1 MKTVDLP
8 AAATEFAGAD
18 FGDPRL
24 TRRLM
29 RIADAAAAAPSA
41 GFPEMTGS
49 DGELEGVYRFLRNG
63 RVTPQKVLAPHIA
76 ATQQRAAGA
85 TVIVA
90 HDTTDLGFG
99 GTKRRQGLGRVGS
112 SNCVQ
117 GFQAHFAL
125 VVSADESRTPLGVAG
140 LKPMVRPW
148 EHRSRIPKRERDMNP
163 DQSEA
168 RRWTELAFEVA
179 TRFPAAIHVMDREA
193 DCFTLFARLMAA
205 GLRFVVR
212 LGRDKKI
219 ADSSEKLFATAAN
232 AEVMAV
238 RSVPLSFR
246 ARHSSAGNRHQHAA
260 REERIAKL
268 QLRAGSFTVP
278 RPHRPRYA
286 TGYPESL
293 TVNVVTVVEI
303 DTPAGDEPVCWRL
316 ITTEPIETPAQ
327 VEAIVDAYRARWR
340 VEEFFKALKTGCAFE
355 KRQLE
360 SLRTLV
366 NALAVFSMIAWRLL
380 VLRSV
385 ARIAPDGPATE
396 VLTPEQVRVLQ
407 ALSVMRAPGIP
418 KIDMPRNATAHD
430 ALLAVAALGG
440 HIKNN
445 GAPGWLVLGRGYDSL
460 LLLQMAGRLARHVID
475 DPAAAKLIHSPL

>member
-1 MKTVDLP
+1 MKIAELP
-8 AAATEFAGAD
+8 AAATEFASAE
-18 FGDPRL
+18 FGDARL

-29 RIADAAAAAPSA
+29 RIAEAAAAAPSA

-63 RVTPQKVLAPHIA
+63 RITPQKVLAPHFA
-76 ATQQRAAGA
+76 ATQWRAAGA
-85 TVIVA
+85 PVIVA
-90 HDTTDLGFG
+90 HDTTDFSFG
-99 GTKRRQGLGRVGS
+99 GAKPRQGLGRVGS

-125 VVSADESRTPLGVAG
+125 AVSADESRKPLGVAG

-148 EHRSRIPKRERDMNP
+148 EHRSRLPKQERDLNP

-179 TRFPAAIHVMDREA
+179 MRFPTAIHVMDREA
-193 DCFTLFARLMAA
+193 DCFTLFARLTAA

-212 LGRDKKI
+212 LGRDKLL
-219 ADSSEKLFATAAN
+219 DSSEKLFATAAK
-232 AEVMAV
+232 ADVMAV
-238 RSVPLSFR
+238 RSVPLSPR

-260 REERIAKL
+260 RGERVAKL
-268 QLRAGSFTVP
+268 QLRAGSFALP

-286 TGYPESL
+286 NGYPDFL

-316 ITTEPIETPAQ
+316 ITTEPIDTALQ

-340 VEEFFKALKTGCAFE
+340 IEEFFKALKTGCAFE

-366 NALAVFSMIAWRLL
+366 NALAVFSIIAWRLL
-380 VLRSV
+380 MLRSV
-385 ARIAPDGPATE
+385 ARASPQAPAAEALTE
-396 VLTPEQVRVLQ
+396 EQVHVLQ
-407 ALSVMRAPGIP
+407 AVSRMRAPGVPQIR
-418 KIDMPRNATAHD
+418 MPPNPTVSD

-445 GAPGWLVLGRGYDSL
+445 GPPGWLTLGRGYDSL
-460 LLLQMAGRLARHVID
+460 LLLQLGWQARSD
-475 DPAAAKLIHSPL
+475 QR

>member
-1 MKTVDLP
+1 MKTADLP
-8 AAATEFAGAD
+8 AAATEFAAAD
-18 FGDPRL
+18 FGDARL

-29 RIADAAAAAPSA
+29 RIADVAATAPGA

-49 DGELEGVYRFLRNG
+49 DSELEGVYRFLRNA
-63 RVTPQKVLAPHIA
+63 RITPQKVLAPHIA
-76 ATQQRAAGA
+76 AAQRRAAGA
-85 TVIVA
+85 TVVVA
-90 HDTTDLGFG
+90 HDTTDFSFG
-99 GTKRRQGLGRVGS
+99 GTTRREGLGRVGS

-125 VVSADESRTPLGVAG
+125 AVSADESRTPLGVAG
-140 LKPMVRPW
+140 LKALVRSW
-148 EHRSRIPKRERDMNP
+148 EHRSHIPKRERDMNP

-179 TRFPAAIHVMDREA
+179 RKFPTAIHVMDREA

-212 LGRDKKI
+212 LGRDKKLL
-219 ADSSEKLFATAAN
+219 DSDEKLFATAAR
-232 AEVMAV
+232 ADVMAV

-246 ARHSSAGNRHQHAA
+246 ARRTLAGHRHEQPA
-260 REERIAKL
+260 REERIARL
-268 QLRAGSFTVP
+268 QIRAGAFTLP

-293 TVNVVTVVEI
+293 IVNVITVVEV
-303 DTPAGDEPVCWRL
+303 DVPAGDEPVCWRL

-366 NALAVFSMIAWRLL
+366 NALAVFSIIAWRLL

-385 ARIAPDGPATE
+385 ARTAPQAPATDA
-396 VLTPEQVRVLQ
+396 LTDEQVRVLQ
-407 ALSVMRAPGIP
+407 ALSTMRGPGVPQIR
-418 KIDMPRNATAHD
+418 MPANPTAGD
-430 ALLAVAALGG
+430 ALLAVASLGG

-445 GAPGWLVLGRGYDSL
+445 GAPGWLTLGRGYDSL
-460 LLLQMAGRLARHVID
+460 LLLQLGWQAR
-475 DPAAAKLIHSPL
+475 ASER

>member
-1 MKTVDLP
+1 MKTAELP
-8 AAATEFAGAD
+8 AAATEFAEAD
-18 FGDPRL
+18 LGDTRL
-24 TRRLM
+24 ARRLM

-49 DGELEGVYRFLRNG
+49 DGELEGVYRFLRND
-63 RVTPQKVLAPHIA
+63 RVTPQRILAPHIA
-76 ATQQRAAGA
+76 ATQGRAAGA
-85 TVIVA
+85 TVVVA
-90 HDTTDLGFG
+90 HDTTDLSFG
-99 GTKRRQGLGRVGS
+99 GAKRREGLGRVGT

-125 VVSADESRTPLGVAG
+125 AVSADESRTPLGVAG
-140 LKPMVRPW
+140 LKALVRPW

-179 TRFPAAIHVMDREA
+179 TRFPTAIHVMDREA
-193 DCFTLFARLMAA
+193 DCFTLFARLIAA

-212 LGRDKKI
+212 LGRDKKVL
-219 ADSSEKLFATAAN
+219 DSSDNLFATAAR

-246 ARHSSAGNRHQHAA
+246 APHSSKGNRHQHPA
-260 REERIAKL
+260 RAERMARL
-268 QLRAGSFTVP
+268 QIRAGSFTLP
-278 RPHRPRYA
+278 RPHRARYA

-293 TVNVVTVVEI
+293 TVNVVTVLEVE
-303 DTPAGDEPVCWRL
+303 TPAGDEPVCWRL
-316 ITTEPIETPAQ
+316 ITTEPIDTPAQ

-360 SLRTLV
+360 TLRTLV
-366 NALAVFSMIAWRLL
+366 NALAVFSVIAWRLL

-385 ARIAPDGPATE
+385 ARTTPEAPAAHAITD
-396 VLTPEQVRVLQ
+396 EQVRVLQ
-407 ALSVMRAPGIP
+407 ALSKMRGPGVP
-418 KIDMPRNATAHD
+418 RVQMPPNPTARD
-430 ALLAVAALGG
+430 ALLAVASLGG

-445 GAPGWLVLGRGYDSL
+445 GPPGWLTLGRGYDSL
-460 LLLQMAGRLARHVID
+460 LLLQLGWQAR
-475 DPAAAKLIHSPL
+475 AAEP